1 MGEREEGGGE
11 TKERAGQMEGEGCSS
26 KYCGEKWDEESA
38 GGKRRKE
45 LDFN

>member
-1 MGEREEGGGE
+1 MGEREEGGGGRP
-11 TKERAGQMEGEGCSS
+11 KRGQMEGEGCSS